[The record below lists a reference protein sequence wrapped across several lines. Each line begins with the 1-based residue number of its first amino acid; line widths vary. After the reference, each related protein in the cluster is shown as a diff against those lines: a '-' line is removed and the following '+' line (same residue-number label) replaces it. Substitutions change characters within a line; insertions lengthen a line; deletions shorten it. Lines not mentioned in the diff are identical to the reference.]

1 MYINQEFKKFISQQ
15 EISDST
21 EISGLI
27 KQIKDFYKNFNDKI
41 ERYTSR
47 YRTAVEAILNQ
58 FPINQ
63 IIYLEYYGKGK
74 MISKN
79 KISYKSIC
87 ISCPKS

>member
-47 YRTAVEAILNQ
+47 YRTAVETILNQ

-74 MISKN
+74 MISKKQN
-79 KISYKSIC
+79 LL
-87 ISCPKS
+87 

>member
-27 KQIKDFYKNFNDKI
+27 KQIKDFYKKFNDKI

-47 YRTAVEAILNQ
+47 YRTAVDAILNQ
-58 FPINQ
+58 FT
-63 IIYLEYYGKGK
+63 IIVRQGLDGKIGRLY
-74 MISKN
+74 M
-79 KISYKSIC
+79 KILWMK
-87 ISCPKS
+87 